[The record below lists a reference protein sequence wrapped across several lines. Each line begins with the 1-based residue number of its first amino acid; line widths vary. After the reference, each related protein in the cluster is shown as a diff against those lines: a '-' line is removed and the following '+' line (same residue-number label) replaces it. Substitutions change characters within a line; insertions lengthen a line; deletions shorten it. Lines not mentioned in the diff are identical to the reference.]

1 MSDSKLSP
9 DKSLLSTAIAAYERQ
24 FKATGSINV
33 TGESA
38 AWLLGELR
46 RSSLSATE
54 QTFSSDPAEVREF
67 NQGFEAFGKGV
78 RYTDLPDL
86 PTDTNG
92 IGWAWAWFLKNRPD
106 RTAPSH
112 AAEPIPNISERME
125 RLIHMAATMTTN
137 NEAYK
142 TTQLA
147 QELLEGRRSLLAGAL
162 EGGSPIRSPAT
173 QTQGAPALAA
183 GDAARPST
191 ERPVHPDNIECMI
204 SSLVSVVHYDMREAA
219 EKDLRALVDMAKRS
233 NGREPEGVKLPY
245 PIGYAANPIREPGR
259 IPDLEGARRNADYW
273 EDAAR
278 NEPERSDALQ
288 HLHQAVNAWKN
299 AAYAMADQRDSALS
313 STGTLDDVTVEFD
326 PDNNFCFKRG
336 SKWVPLEDALKLV
349 AAPSASA
356 RSGPYPLPENWRIT
370 IDCEK
375 KQAIVTHPNIG
386 GYAASDDSNNIAGTM
401 LYWLAVA
408 LARAPIDASRRP
420 ERPREAQRL
429 AQPAFRA
436 GDQESMNLQQ
446 AKRRYAKLGGS
457 PSCWNYIKA
466 GCDCR
471 NCEINRQVR
480 RERKAAS
487 LRVDRTAK
495 P

>member
-191 ERPVHPDNIECMI
+191 EQT
-204 SSLVSVVHYDMREAA
+204 
-219 EKDLRALVDMAKRS
+219 
-233 NGREPEGVKLPY
+233 
-245 PIGYAANPIREPGR
+245 GR
-259 IPDLEGARRNADYW
+259 IPALEQTRINADYW
-273 EDAAR
+273 LNEAR
-278 NEPERSDALQ
+278 GKYEEGRGEPLLCAE
-288 HLHQAVNAWKN
+288 QAINAWKN
-299 AAYAMADQRDSALS
+299 AAYAAHDQLAAVSNGREPVSPAGDKEPISPQRDNSAPTPMPWTDAELADLLGLGRQRAAARPALS
-313 STGTLDDVTVEFD
+313 IWTG
-326 PDNNFCFKRG
+326 K
-336 SKWVPLEDALKLV
+336 
-349 AAPSASA
+349 
-356 RSGPYPLPENWRIT
+356 SGFS
-370 IDCEK
+370 
-375 KQAIVTHPNIG
+375 G
-386 GYAASDDSNNIAGTM
+386 
-401 LYWLAVA
+401 
-408 LARAPIDASRRP
+408 
-420 ERPREAQRL
+420 
-429 AQPAFRA
+429 
-436 GDQESMNLQQ
+436 
-446 AKRRYAKLGGS
+446 
-457 PSCWNYIKA
+457 
-466 GCDCR
+466 
-471 NCEINRQVR
+471 
-480 RERKAAS
+480 
-487 LRVDRTAK
+487 
-495 P
+495 